1 MIPIAPQLLDSH
13 GDRKLQEMKED
24 GPLPSQLLSRLSLAL
39 SPKGRKP
46 LLPKV
51 LMGLGVQPQEGWP

>member
-1 MIPIAPQLLDSH
+1 M
-13 GDRKLQEMKED
+13 GTGKLQEMKGD
-24 GPLPSQLLSRLSLAL
+24 GRLLSQLLLARFSLAL

-51 LMGLGVQPQEGWP
+51 LMGLGVQPQEGLP